1 MTKKYDIPLR
11 KLFKELPPALFRI
24 AFGTSID
31 PQKAKLLDVKL
42 PKLFE
47 READLVVEFQ
57 NEIYHLE
64 IQSTD
69 DPDMH
74 LRMAYYFLLIYENYK
89 KIPKQAVI
97 YVGEAPLRR
106 MKDSVSLGNLKFSYK
121 LIDLNALDCTPF
133 LESPEPSDWI
143 IAILCRIPKEKEVLK
158 EILLRFSRL
167 PKEKREIYLEM
178 LFHLA
183 HLRPQRLNLLV
194 ELKKEVHMPITI
206 DLEKD
211 PLYKEGLEKGLKK
224 GLKEG
229 LEIGLEKGKEEAKRE
244 DTIRLYKE
252 TKWSPER
259 IAKIL
264 NVPKDKVIK
273 WLKEE
278 KLID

>member
-1 MTKKYDIPLR
+1 MAKKYDIPLR
-11 KLFKELPPALFRI
+11 KLFKELPPALFRL

-69 DPDMH
+69 DPNMH

-89 KIPKQAVI
+89 KIPKQAVV

-106 MKDSVSLGNLKFSYK
+106 MKDYVSLGNLKFSYK

-167 PKEKREIYLEM
+167 PKEKRDRYLEM

-183 HLRPQRLNLLV
+183 HLRPKRLNLLV
-194 ELKKEVHMPITI
+194 ELKKEVRMPITI
-206 DLEKD
+206 NIEQS
-211 PLYKEGLEKGLKK
+211 PFYKEGLEKG
-224 GLKEG
+224 
-229 LEIGLEKGKEEAKRE
+229 IEKAKRE
-244 DTIRLYKE
+244 DAIRLYK
-252 TKWSPER
+252 KLKLQPEQ
-259 IAKIL
+259 IAEVLGVEKE
-264 NVPKDKVIK
+264 KVLK

-278 KLID
+278 GLIE